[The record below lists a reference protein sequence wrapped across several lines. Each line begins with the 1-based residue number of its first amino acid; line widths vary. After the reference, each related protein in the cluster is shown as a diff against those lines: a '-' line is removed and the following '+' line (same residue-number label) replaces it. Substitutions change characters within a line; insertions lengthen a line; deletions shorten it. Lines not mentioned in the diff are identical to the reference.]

1 MNLQPAASV
10 IVDEAQFPESVHE
23 KADPRPGCTDHLRQG
38 FLAHLGDYSLG
49 HAFLAEVSEQQQE
62 PSQSFFAG
70 IKELVD

>member
-1 MNLQPAASV
+1 MNLQRAARV

-23 KADPRPGCTDHLRQG
+23 KADPRPGCTDHIRQG

-49 HAFLAEVSEQQQE
+49 HAFLAEMSKQEQE

-70 IKELVD
+70 IEELVN